1 MRKSNFNFTI
11 PQRQSYVAIL
21 MIIWKTYRVLIRQ
34 VFPFLVIFF
43 VGKSTKNNFGNY
55 FLYFVIAVALIGML
69 YSILSFFRY
78 YFHIVEDKLIVEK
91 GVFGR
96 SKTII
101 PFERIQTINFE
112 QNLAHQV
119 FSVIRLKVDTAGSA
133 QKEFE
138 FDAIAIDQAQ
148 ALRKIVLEKKSK
160 LVSFVKTSDN
170 KEDSIDEKIGYKSI
184 LKLSIIDLIKVG
196 ITENHFRSG
205 ALILFALWWIWDNLR
220 EAGLDPE
227 KYTEDI
233 DPLAGGVI
241 ILIGLAVIFI
251 ILAFLFSLIRTVLN
265 YFGLEF
271 WRSNNGF
278 KISSGLFTKKD
289 TSALDHKIQ
298 MISWSDNLLRKI
310 VGYYQLSLKQASS
323 VAINIK
329 TSINIPG
336 CRQDQIDM
344 VTRALYGVNA
354 FDGIEMESVNKIF
367 MYRRMFFLSL
377 LGAPFL
383 LLGYFNNN
391 PFVIISGVL
400 FIIYFLITSY
410 FRYKKCKFGHNEK
423 MMIIRGGLFGD
434 KAETLPLIKLQNV
447 EISQSPYQRRKKL
460 ANVKI
465 HTAAGNVTIPYVD
478 YNRAIQLSNYILYKT
493 ESSNKRWM

>member
-55 FLYFVIAVALIGML
+55 FLYFVITVALIGML

-160 LVSFVKTSDN
+160 LVSIVKTSDN
-170 KEDSIDEKIGYKSI
+170 KEDSIDEKKAYKSI

-205 ALILFALWWIWDNLR
+205 ALLLFALWWIWDNLR

-251 ILAFLFSLIRTVLN
+251 ILAFLF
-265 YFGLEF
+265 
-271 WRSNNGF
+271 
-278 KISSGLFTKKD
+278 
-289 TSALDHKIQ
+289 
-298 MISWSDNLLRKI
+298 
-310 VGYYQLSLKQASS
+310 
-323 VAINIK
+323 
-329 TSINIPG
+329 
-336 CRQDQIDM
+336 
-344 VTRALYGVNA
+344 
-354 FDGIEMESVNKIF
+354 
-367 MYRRMFFLSL
+367 
-377 LGAPFL
+377 
-383 LLGYFNNN
+383 
-391 PFVIISGVL
+391 
-400 FIIYFLITSY
+400 
-410 FRYKKCKFGHNEK
+410 
-423 MMIIRGGLFGD
+423 
-434 KAETLPLIKLQNV
+434 
-447 EISQSPYQRRKKL
+447 
-460 ANVKI
+460 
-465 HTAAGNVTIPYVD
+465 
-478 YNRAIQLSNYILYKT
+478 
-493 ESSNKRWM
+493 

>member
-1 MRKSNFNFTI
+1 MRKSNFDFTI

-43 VGKSTKNNFGNY
+43 VGKSAKSNFGNY
-55 FLYFVIAVALIGML
+55 FLYFASAVALIGML

-78 YFHIVEDKLIVEK
+78 YFHIEDDKLIVEK

-112 QNLAHQV
+112 QNLVHQV
-119 FSVIRLKVDTAGSA
+119 FSVLRLKVDTAGSS

-138 FDAIAIDQAQ
+138 FDAIANDQAH
-148 ALRKIVLEKKSK
+148 ALRELVLEKKSK
-160 LVSFVKTSDN
+160 LNFVKEISEF
-170 KEDSIDEKIGYKSI
+170 EDQSKDEKKTYRSI
-184 LKLSIIDLIKVG
+184 LKLSIVDLLKVG

-205 ALILFALWWIWDNLR
+205 ALILFALWWVWDNLR
-220 EAGLDPE
+220 EVGLDPE
-227 KYTEDI
+227 KYTDGI

-241 ILIGLAVIFI
+241 ILVILGFLFI
-251 ILAFLFSLIRTVLN
+251 LLSFLFSLIRTVLR

-271 WRSNNGF
+271 WRSDNGF

-323 VAINIK
+323 IAINSK
-329 TSINIPG
+329 SSINIPG
-336 CRQDQIDM
+336 CRQDQIDI
-344 VTRALYGVNA
+344 VTRALYGAKA
-354 FDGIEMESVNKIF
+354 FNGIEVESVDKRF

-377 LGAPFL
+377 IGIPFFAV
-383 LLGYFNNN
+383 GYFNDNI
-391 PFVIISGVL
+391 FVVGFGVL
-400 FIIYFLITSY
+400 LMIYFVITSY
-410 FRYKKCKFGHNEK
+410 YRYKKCKFGHNEK
-423 MMIIRGGLFGD
+423 MIMIRGGLFGD
-434 KAETLPLIKLQNV
+434 KAETLPIIKLQNI

-465 HTAAGNVTIPYVD
+465 STAAGGVTIPYID
-478 YNRAIQLSNYILYKT
+478 FARAIQLSDYLLYKT

>member
-1 MRKSNFNFTI
+1 MKKNNFDFTI

-34 VFPFLVIFF
+34 IFPFLVIFF
-43 VGKSTKNNFGNY
+43 VGKSAKSNFGNY
-55 FLYFVIAVALIGML
+55 FIYFVSAVALIGMI
-69 YSILSFFRY
+69 YSILAFFRY
-78 YFHIVEDKLIVEK
+78 YFHIEEDKLIVEK

-119 FSVIRLKVDTAGSA
+119 FSVLRLKVDTAGSA

-138 FDAIAIDQAQ
+138 FDAIANDQAH
-148 ALRKIVLEKKSK
+148 ALREIILEKKSK
-160 LVSFVKTSDN
+160 LKPIAERVEYETEVL
-170 KEDSIDEKIGYKSI
+170 EEKKAYKSI
-184 LKLSIIDLIKVG
+184 LKLSIFDLIKVG

-205 ALILFALWWIWDNLR
+205 GLILFALWWIWDNLS

-227 KYTEDI
+227 KYTEGI

-241 ILIGLAVIFI
+241 ILVGLAVIFI
-251 ILAFLFSLIRTVLN
+251 ILAFLFSLIRTVLK

-271 WRSNNGF
+271 WRSENGF

-323 VAINIK
+323 VAISNK
-329 TSINIPG
+329 SSINIPG

-344 VTRALYGVNA
+344 VTRALYGSKA
-354 FDGIEMESVNKIF
+354 FDDIEMESVDIRF

-377 LGAPFL
+377 IGIPPIV
-383 LLGYFNNN
+383 LGYFDSK
-391 PFVIISGVL
+391 PF
-400 FIIYFLITSY
+400 FIIFGILLISYFIITSY

-423 MMIIRGGLFGD
+423 MMMIRGGLFGD
-434 KAETLPLIKLQNV
+434 KAETLPIIKLQNV
-447 EISQSPYQRRKKL
+447 EISQSPYQRRKRL

-465 HTAAGNVTIPYVD
+465 HTAAGNVTIPYIGYD
-478 YNRAIQLSNYILYKT
+478 RAIQLTDYLLYKT

>member
-1 MRKSNFNFTI
+1 MKKNSFDFTI

-21 MIIWKTYRVLIRQ
+21 MIIWKTYRVLIKQ
-34 VFPFLVIFF
+34 VFPFIVIFF
-43 VGKSTKNNFGNY
+43 VGKSAKSNYGNY
-55 FLYFVIAVALIGML
+55 FLYFVIAVALIGMI
-69 YSILSFFRY
+69 YSILAFFRY
-78 YFHIVEDKLIVEK
+78 YFHIEDDKLIVEK
-91 GVFGR
+91 GIFGR

-119 FSVIRLKVDTAGSA
+119 FSVLRLKVDTAGSA

-138 FDAIAIDQAQ
+138 FDAIATDQAH
-148 ALRKIVLEKKSK
+148 ALREIILEKKSK
-160 LVSFVKTSDN
+160 LKPLIENVEEVIEERKS
-170 KEDSIDEKIGYKSI
+170 YKSI
-184 LKLSIIDLIKVG
+184 LQLSVIDLIKVG

-205 ALILFALWWIWDNLR
+205 GLILVALWWVWDNLS

-233 DPLAGGVI
+233 DPLASGVA
-241 ILIGLAVIFI
+241 LLLFLGFLFI
-251 ILAFLFSLIRTVLN
+251 VMAFLFSLIRTVLK
-265 YFGLEF
+265 YYGLEF
-271 WRSNNGF
+271 WRSDNGF

-323 VAINIK
+323 IAINNK
-329 TSINIPG
+329 SSINIPG

-344 VTRALYGVNA
+344 VTQALYGVKA
-354 FDGIEMESVNKIF
+354 FDNIEMESVDIRF

-377 LGAPFL
+377 IGIPFIVLGCFDSKLFFVIGGL
-383 LLGYFNNN
+383 LL
-391 PFVIISGVL
+391 
-400 FIIYFLITSY
+400 IIYFLVTSY
-410 FRYKKCKFGHNEK
+410 FRYKKCKFGHNGK
-423 MMIIRGGLFGD
+423 MMMIRGGLFGD
-434 KAETLPLIKLQNV
+434 KAETLPIIKLQNV
-447 EISQSPYQRRKKL
+447 EINQSPYQRRKKL
-460 ANVKI
+460 ANVTI
-465 HTAAGNVTIPYVD
+465 YTAAGSVTIPYVSYD
-478 YNRAIQLSNYILYKT
+478 RAIQLADYLLYKT